1 MQESKYLIANFRD
14 TQWGL
19 TVSTVGYEHII
30 PGEDYPTH
38 GHADGYYFKVERG
51 RILNEYQLLYITA
64 GEGVFKSS
72 SVEERRI
79 KAGDFF
85 LLFPGEW
92 HTYHPSKNIGW
103 QSYWIGFK
111 GENMDARVK
120 NGFLSPTKPVYH
132 VGYMDRLE
140 DLYHYALDTA
150 QEEAVHTQRT
160 LAGVVNLL
168 IGMMYSLERNIELGK
183 NQEHVNMVNR
193 ARKRIRGAL
202 EENLTIQQ
210 IATDMGVSYS
220 NFRKLFKEFTGV
232 SPALYQQ
239 ELRLQRAKELL
250 STTNL
255 SVKQIAYKLCFD
267 SPDYFS
273 AKFKAKIN
281 LRPNEFREQTK

>member
-1 MQESKYLIANFRD
+1 
-14 TQWGL
+14 
-19 TVSTVGYEHII
+19 
-30 PGEDYPTH
+30 
-38 GHADGYYFKVERG
+38 
-51 RILNEYQLLYITA
+51 
-64 GEGVFKSS
+64 
-72 SVEERRI
+72 
-79 KAGDFF
+79 
-85 LLFPGEW
+85 
-92 HTYHPSKNIGW
+92 
-103 QSYWIGFK
+103 
-111 GENMDARVK
+111 MDARVK

-193 ARKRIRGAL
+193 ARKRIREAL

-281 LRPNEFREQTK
+281 LRPSEFREQTK

>member
-1 MQESKYLIANFRD
+1 
-14 TQWGL
+14 
-19 TVSTVGYEHII
+19 
-30 PGEDYPTH
+30 
-38 GHADGYYFKVERG
+38 
-51 RILNEYQLLYITA
+51 
-64 GEGVFKSS
+64 
-72 SVEERRI
+72 
-79 KAGDFF
+79 
-85 LLFPGEW
+85 
-92 HTYHPSKNIGW
+92 
-103 QSYWIGFK
+103 
-111 GENMDARVK
+111 
-120 NGFLSPTKPVYH
+120 
-132 VGYMDRLE
+132 
-140 DLYHYALDTA
+140 
-150 QEEAVHTQRT
+150 
-160 LAGVVNLL
+160 
-168 IGMMYSLERNIELGK
+168 
-183 NQEHVNMVNR
+183 MVNR